1 MKKKISIEG
10 MMCKNCVKHVTNALQ
25 NLEGTINVS
34 VNLDDKY
41 AIINSEKKIDDAII
55 QESINTAG
63 YEVTLIQNI

>member
-10 MMCKNCVKHVTNALQ
+10 MMCQNCVKHVTNALQ